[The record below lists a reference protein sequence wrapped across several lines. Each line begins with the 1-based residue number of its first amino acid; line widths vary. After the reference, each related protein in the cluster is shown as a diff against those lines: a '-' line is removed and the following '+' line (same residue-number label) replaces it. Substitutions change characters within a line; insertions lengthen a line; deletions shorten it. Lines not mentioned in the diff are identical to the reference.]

1 MTSVSIGKPP
11 WLHGAQE
18 KEDWI
23 HIASLSAHTQTRVVW
38 ILDLIISVSSI
49 LLGRCAMHPW
59 SPSLY
64 REAFNPSL
72 QPLLTLCP
80 SQHLCTSSLHLHKLL
95 RSLHVTQ
102 KFRWATPHSSNLW
115 SHNSQA
121 ISLYPSQTMRDHK
134 PLWQLAFFESTVMA
148 PVDTRE
154 TGSSIPGHFQLGK
167 MRFLITTH
175 CRLLNSLPVSISY
188 PPSRRCQ
195 EASPVLR
202 SAMAWMFV
210 TSHNPPLNGFPYW
223 AGIWRWGLWQVF
235 RS

>member
-1 MTSVSIGKPP
+1 MTSVSIGTPP

-23 HIASLSAHTQTRVVW
+23 HIASLNAHTETRVVW
-38 ILDLIISVSSI
+38 ILDLVMSVSSI

-102 KFRWATPHSSNLW
+102 KFRWATPHSSNLEVTTLR
-115 SHNSQA
+115 QYLC
-121 ISLYPSQTMRDHK
+121 ILPK
-134 PLWQLAFFESTVMA
+134 PW
-148 PVDTRE
+148 E
-154 TGSSIPGHFQLGK
+154 T
-167 MRFLITTH
+167 
-175 CRLLNSLPVSISY
+175 
-188 PPSRRCQ
+188 
-195 EASPVLR
+195 
-202 SAMAWMFV
+202 
-210 TSHNPPLNGFPYW
+210 TSHCDNWLSLRALSWP
-223 AGIWRWGLWQVF
+223 Q
-235 RS
+235 